1 MKSLLSLL
9 LLCLS
14 FQVVAKE
21 VAGIALPNSLS
32 QDNQTYVLNGAGVR
46 SKFLM
51 DLYVGSLY
59 LTATTDTADKVL
71 AQDKAIIRLD
81 ILSDLI
87 TSDKMRDA
95 ISDGFEAATDGK
107 MDDAMKA
114 SIAAFMTLFEADI
127 KPGDNFVLIA
137 SRDGVEAIKN
147 DIPQPKV
154 GDATFAKALLNIWL
168 GEHPA
173 QKSLKRD
180 MLGH

>member
-1 MKSLLSLL
+1 MKSLLSML

-14 FQVVAKE
+14 FQGVAKE
-21 VAGIALPNSLS
+21 VAGIALPDSLL
-32 QDNQTYVLNGAGVR
+32 QDNHAYVLNGAGVR
-46 SKFLM
+46 SKFFM

-59 LTATTDTADKVL
+59 LTTTADTADKVM

-87 TSDKMRDA
+87 TSEKMRNA
-95 ISDGFEAATDGK
+95 INEGFEAATDGK
-107 MDDAMKA
+107 QDDAMKA
-114 SIAAFMTLFEADI
+114 SIATFMTLFEADI

-137 SRDGVEAIKN
+137 GRDGVEAIKN
-147 DIPQPKV
+147 DVPQPKV
-154 GDATFAKALLNIWL
+154 GDATFAAALLKIWL

-173 QKSLKRD
+173 QKSLKQE